1 LARQGSRGRHRQ
13 LADTIVA
20 AVELFNATG
29 RSFDPTGTESRSAVN
44 WSDMRELADKTIC
57 GVPLVRRDG
66 VWREEYFTYRFDPP
80 RRPDPLQGA
89 GRSRIKISITSLI

>member
-1 LARQGSRGRHRQ
+1 LPSIGAAGIARPTPPAGRHNRRSRG
-13 LADTIVA
+13 
-20 AVELFNATG
+20 AVQ
-29 RSFDPTGTESRSAVN
+29 RDGTLIRPDGNGEPVAVN

-80 RRPDPLQGA
+80 RRPDPSQGA
-89 GRSRIKISITSLI
+89 AEAE